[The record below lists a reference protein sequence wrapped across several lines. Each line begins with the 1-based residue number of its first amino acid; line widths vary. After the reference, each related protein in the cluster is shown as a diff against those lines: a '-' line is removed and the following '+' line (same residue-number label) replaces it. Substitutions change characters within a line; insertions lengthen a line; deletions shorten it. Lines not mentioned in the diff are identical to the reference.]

1 MFWTEPQAKIFHRD
15 FVQNRCQ
22 NLSILLLFWRLI
34 YSKIT
39 SRQKHL
45 FWDVFFVCQFFS
57 LIMDALFSN
66 FYIRYI
72 ISNKVICQVRIHFV
86 FFLSGISQCL
96 QLLKCRFF
104 SIFCMLWFLENKR
117 KTFCKRRFFLSIFQN
132 PHKKYIYSLRGYEIL
147 FVFYSS
153 SNSKRVFKKNIWRKR
168 HMEIRTRKY
177 KTYIYISFIIRV

>member
-1 MFWTEPQAKIFHRD
+1 MG
-15 FVQNRCQ
+15 
-22 NLSILLLFWRLI
+22 
-34 YSKIT
+34 
-39 SRQKHL
+39 
-45 FWDVFFVCQFFS
+45 WDVFFVCQFFS

-117 KTFCKRRFFLSIFQN
+117 RNVLQKTFFSSIFQN

-153 SNSKRVFKKNIWRKR
+153 SNSKRVLKKKIYDVKDIW
-168 HMEIRTRKY
+168 KY
-177 KTYIYISFIIRV
+177 VHGNTKPTYIFLLLFEFSSFQKRFTHVHVMIMAILDLFL